1 MAGARRLRDAALID
15 ALEAAPSVPL
25 QGTVWRVVREG
36 RDVLQGSSYGGR
48 WDDGTFDVLYTS
60 RMADGA
66 IAEIYFHLSRGQPVF
81 PSKVAYRLYEIR
93 VALQR
98 VLNLADLAALAALG
112 VDTSRYGAL
121 SYLER
126 VQEYPRPQEIAEAAY
141 FVGSDGLIVPNAR
154 FDCLNVVIFCDRVP
168 PDAIEVVRDHGVVHW
183 DVWRKQPL
191 GS

>member
-1 MAGARRLRDAALID
+1 MADPRRLRDAALID

-66 IAEIYFHLSRGQPVF
+66 IAEMYFHLSRGQPVI
-81 PSKVAYRLYEIR
+81 PSKVAYHLYEIR
-93 VALQR
+93 AALQR
-98 VLNLADLAALAALG
+98 AANLADLAALAALG

-126 VQEYPRPQEIAEAAY
+126 VQEYPRPQEIAETTY
-141 FVGSDGLIVPNAR
+141 FVGFDGLIVPNAR
-154 FDCLNVVIFCDRVP
+154 FDCLNVVLFCDRVP
-168 PDAIEVVRDHGVVHW
+168 QDAIEVVRDHGVVHW
-183 DVWRKQPL
+183 DAWRKQPL
-191 GS
+191 GR